1 MLDIEHY
8 RQRRAEEIVSL
19 AERMAEQVQETGA
32 PITLEPM
39 SPAERRIVH
48 LALEGMNDIETNSV
62 GGGDNR
68 KVVISA
74 IYDNE

>member
-48 LALEGMNDIETNSV
+48 LALEGIDDIETNSV
-62 GGGDNR
+62 GGGESR

-74 IYDNE
+74 VYDDE